1 MPRDAVLPL
10 LATVISAEFALAL
23 GRRWWLSRRPYL
35 RSWAL
40 SLGLFAAGCAALFYG
55 TAFGWSGATF
65 RTFYICGAL
74 LSVPWLAMGEIELLV
89 RPAVARIVL
98 FFVVLFSANAA
109 FVLAVIPFVD
119 GAPAFGFSLPHGRDY
134 FPAGARYG
142 LVVATNAV
150 GTLTVVGGTLWSG
163 WRSRGGGPAA
173 RARFRGTLLI
183 VLGVLVAA
191 ASGALTFL
199 GEVGS
204 VAATLGLGA
213 AIMYA
218 GFVVASRR
226 PGAHRSARR
235 QRIADERAETLA
247 PGERVGPD
255 ASPEGAAKPDE
266 AAEPTGPGSTRAAAG
281 SRAGG

>member
-1 MPRDAVLPL
+1 MRGEAVLPL
-10 LATVISAEFALAL
+10 VATVISGEFALAL

-40 SLGLFAAGCAALFYG
+40 SLGLFAAGCAALWYG
-55 TAFGWSGATF
+55 TAFGWSETSF
-65 RTFYICGAL
+65 RVFYICGAM

-89 RPAVARIVL
+89 RPPVARIVL
-98 FFVVLFSANAA
+98 FFLVVFSANAA
-109 FVLAVIPFVD
+109 FVLAVVSFVD
-119 GAPAFGFSLPHGRDY
+119 GAPGFGTDLPHGRDY

-142 LVVATNAV
+142 LVVASNAV

-173 RARFRGTLLI
+173 RARFKGTALI
-183 VLGVLVAA
+183 VVGVLVAA
-191 ASGALTFL
+191 TSGGLTFL

-204 VAATLGLGA
+204 VAATLGIGA
-213 AIMYA
+213 GIMYT

-235 QRIADERAETLA
+235 RRSADEQAETLA

-255 ASPEGAAKPDE
+255 AVPGATFVAPEPV
-266 AAEPTGPGSTRAAAG
+266 RAP
-281 SRAGG
+281 R